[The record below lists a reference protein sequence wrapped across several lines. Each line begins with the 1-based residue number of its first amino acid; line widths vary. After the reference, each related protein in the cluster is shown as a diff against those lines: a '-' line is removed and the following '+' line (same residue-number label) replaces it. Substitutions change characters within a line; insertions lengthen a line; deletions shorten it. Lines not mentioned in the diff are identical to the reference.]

1 LARLVCAYLDGAL
14 ADAPALTL
22 LGITSASEAI
32 AAMAA
37 KYFFI
42 GTLHSI

>member
-1 LARLVCAYLDGAL
+1 VVCAYFDGAL

-22 LGITSASEAI
+22 LGITSATEAI
-32 AAMAA
+32 AMMAT